1 MSRFGRIAARLD
13 DYGLDAMMITSEPN
27 RLYAAGFHS
36 TAGMAI
42 VTRAGSYFF
51 TDSRYAALDAQVV
64 EDICYGIAI
73 HVDDQADFAGCRT
86 PFAETVGDADNIDRF
101 DAFRIYDNLRFKG
114 FYELPLS
121 ERLDWLT
128 SLLLRLEQLEKMEL
142 ATPAAAALWRDK
154 VAFQKM
160 FFQRL
165 LEQMKAGCLPDETE
179 EL

>member
-1 MSRFGRIAARLD
+1 MDPEAACIAGLLHDAAYGMDVPADYDWNNHGRDSARIARPFLNTL
-13 DYGLDAMMITSEPN
+13 G
-27 RLYAAGFHS
+27 
-36 TAGMAI
+36 
-42 VTRAGSYFF
+42 
-51 TDSRYAALDAQVV
+51 LDAQVV

-73 HVDDQADFAGCRT
+73 HVDHQADFAGRRT